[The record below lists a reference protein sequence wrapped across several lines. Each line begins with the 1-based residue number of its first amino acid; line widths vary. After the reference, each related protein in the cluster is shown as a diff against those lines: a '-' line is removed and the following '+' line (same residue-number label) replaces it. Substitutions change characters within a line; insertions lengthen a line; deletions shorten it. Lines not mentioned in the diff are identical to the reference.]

1 MKKNFLLLLS
11 LMLLLS
17 VSAIA
22 GPRSYQQAKA
32 IAQRQAAMLGIEMDA
47 EVAASAKAAPRMSVS
62 SAVSPSATCYYVFA
76 NGEDK
81 GFTIVSG
88 DDRMPEVVGYSA
100 QGTYDPDHLPAN
112 YVGFMKAY
120 QETVEA
126 LLKGDAQVSGGL
138 AEARQWRAE
147 RAGTA
152 AVAPLL
158 GGIKW
163 NQGTPYNNM
172 CPLYEDTNGTKRSVT
187 GCVATAMAQV
197 MMYYQYPKKLKST
210 IESYNTQTY
219 GIQIPE
225 ISSGATYDW
234 DNMLPDYSKSDY
246 NSAQA
251 DAVAKLMYHCGAAVK
266 MDYGP
271 LSGANVTPAIL
282 ATYFGYDADLM
293 QDLTR
298 TVFTLQQWMTLIDNE
313 LKAKRPIL
321 YSGQASDG
329 GHEFVCDGSDG
340 KGLYHINW
348 GWGGYQDGYFDLTI
362 LQPQKGGA
370 GSGSAVDGYN
380 RNCSMIIGIA
390 PDNDKVDEPLASYP
404 QIMSINQNAQC
415 GITWTKTT
423 RANVSDNFLAEATT
437 CFANQSTSDFIG
449 YFAYGIKKG
458 NGSIVPVSNY
468 SRQWNMPKVLPDGR
482 TYGTYDQN
490 PTLTISYPFP
500 QGINVIYP
508 IYSSDTKN
516 WHVCSFYNNQP
527 FIINVDAT
535 KLTPVTTPLAATVTA
550 EDGLYTG
557 MTNPLTVTFT
567 NSMDME
573 FNGLV
578 NIYTNTKDNT
588 KPSSPDFDLYIT
600 IPARGSVTRQI
611 ELPETSSS
619 QQYLWITDVANKEAA
634 IVNGQLFTLTT
645 AAAPNFTIV
654 SSESNATP
662 GKFGE
667 GICYSAKCKLPLVED
682 DKLVVRFGVRNTGGP
697 GYLDYCFVPYN
708 AETNKG
714 WIEPNRAR
722 AAGNGAITY
731 VEYTVTPDEVGSHSI
746 LVYFNSYD
754 FTTKQY
760 SEFAN
765 CTIGRHYYDI
775 VTGSG
780 QKWIKGNAL
789 IAYVTGVPSS
799 ISSVKIDAGTY
810 VRGEKGAVVIKTDA
824 DKRVGVYHISGQ
836 KMAEVRLTAG
846 QEQTVALRPGLYIV
860 DGIKM
865 MVR

>member
-1 MKKNFLLLLS
+1 MKKDLLLLLS

-22 GPRSYQQAKA
+22 DPRSYQQAKA

-163 NQGTPYNNM
+163 NQMAPYNNM
-172 CPLYEDTNGTKRSVT
+172 CPSYNGTNRAVT

-197 MMYYQYPKKLKST
+197 MMYYQYPKELKAT
-210 IESYNTQTY
+210 IKAYTAKSY

-266 MDYGP
+266 MNYGP
-271 LSGANVTPAIL
+271 SSGANVTPIIL

-362 LQPQKGGA
+362 LQPTKGGA

-380 RNCSMIIGIA
+380 RDCSMIIGIA
-390 PDNDKVDEPLASYP
+390 PDNGKVDEPLASYP
-404 QIMSINQNAQC
+404 QIMSMDHGGMT

-423 RANVSDNFLAEATT
+423 REHVLESFQAEANT
-437 CFANQSTSDFIG
+437 CFVNQSTTDFTG
-449 YFAYGIKKG
+449 YFAYGIKA
-458 NGSIVPVSNY
+458 NGTIVLVSNY
-468 SRQWNMPKVLPDGR
+468 SRIFTLRAVKPDGG
-482 TYGTYDQN
+482 TYGTYGKN
-490 PTLTISYPFP
+490 LELTINYPFP
-500 QGINVIYP
+500 MGINVIYP

-550 EDGLYTG
+550 EDGLYKG
-557 MTNPLTVTFT
+557 MTNPLMVTFT

-588 KPSSPDFDLYIT
+588 KPSSKDFDLYIT

-634 IVNGQLFTLTT
+634 IVNGQHFTLTT
-645 AAAPNFTIV
+645 VAAPNFTVV

-667 GICYSAKCKLPLVED
+667 GKYYENDYKLPLVED

-697 GYLDYCFVPYN
+697 GYLDCCFVPRN
-708 AETNKG
+708 ANTMAGRTYPYKV
-714 WIEPNRAR
+714 R

-731 VEYTVTPDEVGSHSI
+731 VEYTVTPEDVGNNSI
-746 LVYFNSYD
+746 IVYFNFYD
-754 FTTKQY
+754 F
-760 SEFAN
+760 A
-765 CTIGRHYYDI
+765 
-775 VTGSG
+775 TG
-780 QKWIKGNAL
+780 KWIDTPYTIPAYRIYASTGTGYKNLRGNAL

-799 ISSVKIDAGTY
+799 ISSVKTDAGTY

-824 DKRVGVYHISGQ
+824 DKRVSVYHISGQ

>member
-1 MKKNFLLLLS
+1 MKKDLLLLLS

-163 NQGTPYNNM
+163 NQMAPYNNM
-172 CPLYEDTNGTKRSVT
+172 CPSYNGTNRAVT

-197 MMYYQYPKKLKST
+197 MMYYQYPKELKAT
-210 IESYNTQTY
+210 IKAYTAKSY

-266 MDYGP
+266 MNYGP
-271 LSGANVTPAIL
+271 SSGANVTPIIL

-362 LQPQKGGA
+362 LQPTKGGA

-380 RNCSMIIGIA
+380 RDCSMIIGIA
-390 PDNDKVDEPLASYP
+390 PDNGKVDEPLASYP
-404 QIMSINQNAQC
+404 QIMSMDHGGMT

-423 RANVSDNFLAEATT
+423 REHVLESFQAEANT
-437 CFANQSTSDFIG
+437 CFVNQSTTDFTG
-449 YFAYGIKKG
+449 YFAYGIKA
-458 NGSIVPVSNY
+458 NGTIVLVSNY
-468 SRQWNMPKVLPDGR
+468 SRIFTLRAVKPDGG
-482 TYGTYDQN
+482 TYGTYGKN
-490 PTLTISYPFP
+490 LELTINYPFP
-500 QGINVIYP
+500 MGINVIYP

-550 EDGLYTG
+550 EDGLYKG
-557 MTNPLTVTFT
+557 MTNPLMVTFT

-588 KPSSPDFDLYIT
+588 KPSSKDFDLYIT

-634 IVNGQLFTLTT
+634 IVNGQHFTLTT
-645 AAAPNFTIV
+645 VAAPNFTVV

-667 GICYSAKCKLPLVED
+667 GKYYENDYKLPLVED

-697 GYLDYCFVPYN
+697 GYLDCCFVPRN
-708 AETNKG
+708 ANTMAGRTYPYKV
-714 WIEPNRAR
+714 R

-731 VEYTVTPDEVGSHSI
+731 VEYTVTPEDVGNNSI
-746 LVYFNSYD
+746 IVYFNFYD
-754 FTTKQY
+754 F
-760 SEFAN
+760 A
-765 CTIGRHYYDI
+765 
-775 VTGSG
+775 TG
-780 QKWIKGNAL
+780 KWIDTPYTIPAYRIYASTGTGYKNLRGNAL

-799 ISSVKIDAGTY
+799 ISSVKTDAGTY

-824 DKRVGVYHISGQ
+824 DKRVSVYHISGQ

>member
-1 MKKNFLLLLS
+1 MKKDLLLLLS

-100 QGTYDPDHLPAN
+100 QGTYDPDHLPVN

-163 NQGTPYNNM
+163 NQTEPYNNR
-172 CPLYEDTNGTKRSVT
+172 CPLYDGTNRSVT

-197 MMYYQYPKKLKST
+197 MMYHQYPKELKAT
-210 IESYNTQTY
+210 IKAYITKSK
-219 GIQIPE
+219 GIEIPA
-225 ISSGATYDW
+225 INSGETYDW
-234 DNMLPDYSKSDY
+234 DNMLPDYSKLGYS
-246 NSAQA
+246 SAQA
-251 DAVAKLMYHCGAAVK
+251 DAVAKLMYHCGAAVE
-266 MDYGP
+266 MNYGP
-271 LSGANVTPAIL
+271 SSGANVTPAIL

-298 TVFTLQQWMTLIDNE
+298 TCFTLQQWMTLIDNE

-321 YSGQASDG
+321 YSGKSSDG

-362 LQPQKGGA
+362 LQPKKGGA

-380 RNCSMIIGIA
+380 RDCSMIIGIA
-390 PDNDKVDEPLASYP
+390 PDNGMVDEPLASYP
-404 QIMSINQNAQC
+404 QIMSMDH
-415 GITWTKTT
+415 GGMTSITWTKTT
-423 RANVSDNFLAEATT
+423 REHVLESFQAEAKT
-437 CFANQSTSDFIG
+437 CFVNQSTTDFSG
-449 YFAYGIKKG
+449 YFAYGIKA
-458 NGSIVPVSNY
+458 NGTIVRVSDY
-468 SRQWNMPKVLPDGR
+468 EGGWNLPAVKPDGSTWG
-482 TYGTYDQN
+482 TYGNN
-490 PTLTISYPFP
+490 PELTISYPFP
-500 QGINVIYP
+500 PGINVIYP
-508 IYSSDTKN
+508 VYSYDTKN

-527 FIINVDAT
+527 FIIDVDAT
-535 KLTPVTTPLAATVTA
+535 TMTPVTTPLAATVTA

-578 NIYTNTKDNT
+578 NIYTNTKENT
-588 KPSSPDFDLYIT
+588 KPRSPDFDLYIT

-619 QQYLWITDVANKEAA
+619 QQYLWITDVANKDEA
-634 IVNGQLFTLTT
+634 IVNGQRFTLTT
-645 AAAPNFTIV
+645 AAAPNFTVV
-654 SSESNATP
+654 SSECNATP
-662 GKFGE
+662 GKFGVGKYYE
-667 GICYSAKCKLPLVED
+667 VDYKLPLVDD
-682 DKLVVRFGVRNTGGP
+682 DKFVVKFGVKNTGGP

-708 AETNKG
+708 ANAMG
-714 WIEPNRAR
+714 CWVEPNRAR

-746 LVYFNSYD
+746 LVYFNFYD
-754 FTTKQY
+754 FATRKWIDTP
-760 SEFAN
+760 
-765 CTIGRHYYDI
+765 CTIPDYRIYTP
-775 VTGSG
+775 TGSSR
-780 QKWIKGNAL
+780 KLKGNAL

-799 ISSVKIDAGTY
+799 ISSVKTDAGTY

-824 DKRVGVYHISGQ
+824 DKRVGIYHIGGQ
-836 KMAEVRLTAG
+836 KTAEVRLTAG
-846 QEQTVALRPGLYIV
+846 QEQTVALRPGIYIV
-860 DGIKM
+860 EGIKVV
-865 MVR
+865 VR

>member
-1 MKKNFLLLLS
+1 MKKDLLLLLS

-138 AEARQWRAE
+138 AEARQWRAD
-147 RAGTA
+147 RANSA

-163 NQGTPYNNM
+163 NQTEPYNNR
-172 CPLYEDTNGTKRSVT
+172 CPLYDETNRSVT

-197 MMYYQYPKKLKST
+197 MMYHQYPKELKST
-210 IESYNTQTY
+210 IEAYTTKSK
-219 GIQIPE
+219 GIKIPA
-225 ISSGATYDW
+225 INSGETYDW
-234 DNMLPDYSKSDY
+234 DNMLPDYSKTDY
-246 NSAQA
+246 SSAQA
-251 DAVAKLMYHCGAAVK
+251 DAVAKLMYHCGAAVQ
-266 MDYGP
+266 MNYGP
-271 LSGANVTPAIL
+271 SSGANVTPAIL

-298 TVFTLQQWMTLIDNE
+298 TCFTLQQWMKLIDNE

-321 YSGQASDG
+321 YSGKSSGG

-380 RNCSMIIGIA
+380 RDCSMIIGIA
-390 PDNDKVDEPLASYP
+390 PDNGKMDEPLASYP
-404 QIMSINQNAQC
+404 QIMSMDHGGMT

-423 RANVSDNFLAEATT
+423 REHVLESFQAEAKT
-437 CFANQSTSDFIG
+437 CFVNQSTTDFSG
-449 YFAYGIKKG
+449 YFAYGIKA
-458 NGSIVPVSNY
+458 NGTIVLVSDY
-468 SRQWNMPKVLPDGR
+468 EGLWNLQAVKPDGGTWG
-482 TYGTYDQN
+482 TYGNN
-490 PTLTISYPFP
+490 PELTISYPFP

-508 IYSSDTKN
+508 VYSYDTKN

-527 FIINVDAT
+527 FIIDVDAT
-535 KLTPVTTPLAATVTA
+535 KMTPVTTPLAATVTA
-550 EDGLYTG
+550 EEGLYTG

-588 KPSSPDFDLYIT
+588 KPSSKDFDLYIT

-611 ELPETSSS
+611 EIPETSSS

-634 IVNGQLFTLTT
+634 IVNGQHFTLTT
-645 AAAPNFTIV
+645 AAAPIFTVV

-662 GKFGE
+662 GKFGVGKYYE
-667 GICYSAKCKLPLVED
+667 VDYKLPLVED

-714 WIEPNRAR
+714 WVEPDRAR

-746 LVYFNSYD
+746 LVYFNFYD
-754 FTTKQY
+754 FATRKWIDTP
-760 SEFAN
+760 
-765 CTIGRHYYDI
+765 CTIPSYKIYTP
-775 VTGSG
+775 TGSG

-799 ISSVKIDAGTY
+799 ISSVKTDAGTY

-824 DKRVGVYHISGQ
+824 DKRVGIYHVGGQ
-836 KMAEVRLTAG
+836 KTAEVRLTAG
-846 QEQTVALRPGLYIV
+846 QEQAVALRPGIYIV
-860 DGIKM
+860 EGIKVV
-865 MVR
+865 VR

>member
-1 MKKNFLLLLS
+1 MKKDLLLLLS

-112 YVGFMKAY
+112 YVDFMKAY

-163 NQGTPYNNM
+163 NQTEPYNNR
-172 CPLYEDTNGTKRSVT
+172 CPLYDETNRSVT

-197 MMYYQYPKKLKST
+197 MMYHQYPKELKST
-210 IESYNTQTY
+210 IEAYTTKSK
-219 GIQIPE
+219 GIKIPA
-225 ISSGATYDW
+225 INSGETYDW
-234 DNMLPDYSKSDY
+234 DNMLPDYSKTDY
-246 NSAQA
+246 SSAQA

-271 LSGANVTPAIL
+271 SSGANVTPAIL

-298 TVFTLQQWMTLIDNE
+298 TCFTLQQWMTLVDNE

-321 YSGQASDG
+321 YSGQSSGG

-380 RNCSMIIGIA
+380 RDCSMIIGIA
-390 PDNDKVDEPLASYP
+390 PDNGKVDEPLASYP
-404 QIMSINQNAQC
+404 QIMSMDHGGMT

-423 RANVSDNFLAEATT
+423 REHVLEPFQAEART
-437 CFANQSTSDFIG
+437 CFVNQSTTDFSG
-449 YFAYGIKKG
+449 YFAYGIKA
-458 NGSIVPVSNY
+458 NGTIVLVSDY
-468 SRQWNMPKVLPDGR
+468 EGGWNLPAVKPNGGTWG
-482 TYGTYDQN
+482 TYGDN
-490 PTLTISYPFP
+490 PELTISYPFP

-508 IYSSDTKN
+508 VYSYDTKN

-527 FIINVDAT
+527 FIIDVDAT
-535 KLTPVTTPLAATVTA
+535 KMTPVTTPLAATVTA
-550 EDGLYTG
+550 EDGLYKG

-634 IVNGQLFTLTT
+634 IVNGQHFTLTT
-645 AAAPNFTIV
+645 AAAPIFTVV

-682 DKLVVRFGVRNTGGP
+682 DKLVVRFGVKNTGGP
-697 GYLDYCFVPYN
+697 GYLDCCFVPYN
-708 AETNKG
+708 TETNKR

-754 FTTKQY
+754 FTTKKY

-765 CTIGRHYYDI
+765 CTIGSHYYDI

-780 QKWIKGNAL
+780 RKWIKGNAL

-799 ISSVKIDAGTY
+799 ISSVKTDAGTY

-824 DKRVGVYHISGQ
+824 DKRVGIYHVGGQ
-836 KMAEVRLTAG
+836 KTAEVRLTAG
-846 QEQTVALRPGLYIV
+846 QEQAVALRPGIYIV
-860 DGIKM
+860 EGIKVV
-865 MVR
+865 VR

>member
-1 MKKNFLLLLS
+1 MKKDLLLLLS

-112 YVGFMKAY
+112 YVDFMKAY

-147 RAGTA
+147 RVGT

-163 NQGTPYNNM
+163 NQMEPYNNR
-172 CPLYEDTNGTKRSVT
+172 CPLYKGTNRSVT

-197 MMYYQYPKKLKST
+197 MMYHQYPKELKST
-210 IESYNTQTY
+210 IEAYTTKSK
-219 GIQIPE
+219 GIKIPA
-225 ISSGATYDW
+225 INSGETYDW
-234 DNMLPDYSKSDY
+234 DNMLPDYSKTDY
-246 NSAQA
+246 SSAQA

-271 LSGANVTPAIL
+271 SSGANVTPAIL

-298 TVFTLQQWMTLIDNE
+298 TCFTLQQWMTLVDNE

-321 YSGQASDG
+321 YSGQSSGG

-380 RNCSMIIGIA
+380 RDCSMIIGIA
-390 PDNDKVDEPLASYP
+390 PDNGKVDEPLASYP
-404 QIMSINQNAQC
+404 QIMSMDHGGMT

-423 RANVSDNFLAEATT
+423 REHVLEPFQAEART
-437 CFANQSTSDFIG
+437 CFVNQSTTDFSG
-449 YFAYGIKKG
+449 YFAYGIKA
-458 NGSIVPVSNY
+458 NGTIVLVSDY
-468 SRQWNMPKVLPDGR
+468 EGGWNLPAVKPNGGTWG
-482 TYGTYDQN
+482 TYGDN
-490 PTLTISYPFP
+490 PELTISYPFP

-508 IYSSDTKN
+508 VYSYDTKN

-527 FIINVDAT
+527 FIIDVDAT
-535 KLTPVTTPLAATVTA
+535 KMTPVTTPLAATVTA
-550 EDGLYTG
+550 EEGLYKG

-588 KPSSPDFDLYIT
+588 KPSSKDFDLYIT

-611 ELPETSSS
+611 EIPETSSS

-634 IVNGQLFTLTT
+634 IVNGQHFTLTT
-645 AAAPNFTIV
+645 AAAPIFTVV

-682 DKLVVRFGVRNTGGP
+682 DKLVVRFGVKNTGGP

-708 AETNKG
+708 TETNKR

-754 FTTKQY
+754 FTTKKY

-780 QKWIKGNAL
+780 RKWIKGNAL

-799 ISSVKIDAGTY
+799 ISSVKTDAGTY

-824 DKRVGVYHISGQ
+824 NKRVGVYHISGQ

-846 QEQTVALRPGLYIV
+846 QEQTVVLCPGLYIV
-860 DGIKM
+860 DGIKI

>member
-138 AEARQWRAE
+138 AEVRQWRAE
-147 RAGTA
+147 RAGSA

-163 NQGTPYNNM
+163 NQGAPYNNM
-172 CPLYEDTNGTKRSVT
+172 CPLYDGTNRSVT

-197 MMYYQYPKKLKST
+197 MMYYQYPKELKTT
-210 IESYNTQTY
+210 IKAYNTQTY

-329 GHEFVCDGSDG
+329 GHVFVCDGSDG

-390 PDNDKVDEPLASYP
+390 PDNGKVDEPLASYP

-619 QQYLWITDVANKEAA
+619 QQYLWITDVANKDEV

-645 AAAPNFTIV
+645 AAAPNFTVV

-682 DKLVVRFGVRNTGGP
+682 DKLMVRFGVRNTGGP

-846 QEQTVALRPGLYIV
+846 QEQTVVLRPGLYIV

>member
-1 MKKNFLLLLS
+1 MKKDLLLLLS

-120 QETVEA
+120 QEMVEA

-163 NQGTPYNNM
+163 NQTEPYNNR
-172 CPLYEDTNGTKRSVT
+172 CPLYDETNRSVT

-197 MMYYQYPKKLKST
+197 MMYHQYPKELKST
-210 IESYNTQTY
+210 IEAYTTKSK
-219 GIQIPE
+219 GIKIPA
-225 ISSGATYDW
+225 INSGETYDW
-234 DNMLPDYSKSDY
+234 DNMLPDYSKTDY
-246 NSAQA
+246 SSAQA

-271 LSGANVTPAIL
+271 SSGANVTPAIL

-298 TVFTLQQWMTLIDNE
+298 TCFTLQQWMTLVDNE

-321 YSGQASDG
+321 YSGQSSGG

-370 GSGSAVDGYN
+370 GSGSAVDGFN
-380 RNCSMIIGIA
+380 RDCSMIIGIA
-390 PDNDKVDEPLASYP
+390 PDNGKVDEPLASYP
-404 QIMSINQNAQC
+404 QIMSMDHGGMT

-423 RANVSDNFLAEATT
+423 REHVLEPFQAEART
-437 CFANQSTSDFIG
+437 CFVNQSTTDFSG
-449 YFAYGIKKG
+449 YFAYGIKA
-458 NGSIVPVSNY
+458 NGTIVLVSDY
-468 SRQWNMPKVLPDGR
+468 EGGWNLPAVKPNGGTWG
-482 TYGTYDQN
+482 TYGDN
-490 PTLTISYPFP
+490 PELTISYPFP

-508 IYSSDTKN
+508 VYSYDTKN

-527 FIINVDAT
+527 FIIDVDAT
-535 KLTPVTTPLAATVTA
+535 KMTPVTTPLAATVTA
-550 EDGLYTG
+550 EDGLYKG

-588 KPSSPDFDLYIT
+588 KPSSSDFDLYIT

-619 QQYLWITDVANKEAA
+619 QQYLWITDVANKDEA
-634 IVNGQLFTLTT
+634 IVNGQHFTLTT
-645 AAAPNFTIV
+645 AAAPIFTVV

-682 DKLVVRFGVRNTGGP
+682 DKLVVRFGVKNTGGP

-708 AETNKG
+708 TETNKR

-754 FTTKQY
+754 FTTKKY

-765 CTIGRHYYDI
+765 CTIGSHYYDI

-780 QKWIKGNAL
+780 RKWIKGNAL

-799 ISSVKIDAGTY
+799 ISSVKTDAGTY

-824 DKRVGVYHISGQ
+824 DKRVGIYHIGGQ
-836 KMAEVRLTAG
+836 KTAEVRLTAG

>member
-47 EVAASAKAAPRMSVS
+47 EVTASAKAAPRMSVS

-163 NQGTPYNNM
+163 NQRAPYNNM
-172 CPLYEDTNGTKRSVT
+172 CPLYEGTNRSVT

-197 MMYYQYPKKLKST
+197 MMYYQYPKELETT
-210 IESYNTQTY
+210 IKAYNTQTY

-271 LSGANVTPAIL
+271 SSGANVTPAIL

-321 YSGQASDG
+321 YSGQSSDG

-380 RNCSMIIGIA
+380 RNCSMIIGIT
-390 PDNDKVDEPLASYP
+390 PDNGKVDEPLASYP

-490 PTLTISYPFP
+490 PTLTINYPFP

-619 QQYLWITDVANKEAA
+619 QQYLWITDVANKDEV

-645 AAAPNFTIV
+645 AAAPNFTVV

-667 GICYSAKCKLPLVED
+667 GICYSAKCKLPMVED
-682 DKLVVRFGVRNTGGP
+682 DKLVVRFGVKNTGGP

-754 FTTKQY
+754 FTTNNY

-860 DGIKM
+860 EGIKVV
-865 MVR
+865 VR

>member
-47 EVAASAKAAPRMSVS
+47 EVTASAKAAPRMSVS

-112 YVGFMKAY
+112 YVGFMKTY

-147 RAGTA
+147 RAGSA

-158 GGIKW
+158 DGIKW
-163 NQGTPYNNM
+163 DQREPYNNM
-172 CPLYEDTNGTKRSVT
+172 CPLYEGTNRSVT

-210 IESYNTQTY
+210 IESYTTKAY
-219 GIQIPE
+219 GINIPA
-225 ISSGATYDW
+225 IYSGATYDW

-390 PDNDKVDEPLASYP
+390 PDNGKVDEPLASYP

-423 RANVSDNFLAEATT
+423 RANVSENFQAEATT

-645 AAAPNFTIV
+645 AAAPNFTVV

-667 GICYSAKCKLPLVED
+667 GKYYENDYKLPLVED

-708 AETNKG
+708 AETNEG

-746 LVYFNSYD
+746 IVYLNFYD
-754 FTTKQY
+754 FATGKWIDTP
-760 SEFAN
+760 F
-765 CTIGRHYYDI
+765 TIPNYRIYASTD
-775 VTGSG
+775 SG
-780 QKWIKGNAL
+780 YKNIKGNAL

-860 DGIKM
+860 EGIKVV
-865 MVR
+865 VR

>member
-1 MKKNFLLLLS
+1 MKKDLLLLLS

-32 IAQRQAAMLGIEMDA
+32 IAQRQAALLGIEMDA

-112 YVGFMKAY
+112 YVDFMKAY

-138 AEARQWRAE
+138 AEALQWRAE

-163 NQGTPYNNM
+163 NQTEPYNNR
-172 CPLYEDTNGTKRSVT
+172 CPLYDETNRSVT

-197 MMYYQYPKKLKST
+197 MMYHQYPKELKST
-210 IESYNTQTY
+210 IEAYTTKSK
-219 GIQIPE
+219 GIKIPA
-225 ISSGATYDW
+225 INSGETYDW
-234 DNMLPDYSKSDY
+234 DNMLPDYSKTDY
-246 NSAQA
+246 CSAQA

-271 LSGANVTPAIL
+271 SSGANVTPAIL

-298 TVFTLQQWMTLIDNE
+298 TCFTLQQWMTLIDNE

-321 YSGQASDG
+321 YSGKSSGG

-370 GSGSAVDGYN
+370 GSGSVVDGYN
-380 RNCSMIIGIA
+380 RDCSMIIGIA
-390 PDNDKVDEPLASYP
+390 PDNGMVDEPLASYP
-404 QIMSINQNAQC
+404 QIMSMDHGGMT

-423 RANVSDNFLAEATT
+423 REHVWEPFQAEART
-437 CFANQSTSDFIG
+437 CFVNQSTTDFSG
-449 YFAYGIKKG
+449 YFAYGIKA
-458 NGSIVPVSNY
+458 NGTIVLVSDY
-468 SRQWNMPKVLPDGR
+468 EGGWNLPAVKPNGGTWG
-482 TYGTYDQN
+482 TYGDN
-490 PTLTISYPFP
+490 PELTISYPFP

-508 IYSSDTKN
+508 VYSYDTKN

-527 FIINVDAT
+527 FIIDVDAT
-535 KLTPVTTPLAATVTA
+535 KMTPVTTPLAATVTA
-550 EDGLYTG
+550 EEGLYKG

-588 KPSSPDFDLYIT
+588 KPSSKDFDLYIT

-611 ELPETSSS
+611 EIPETSSS

-634 IVNGQLFTLTT
+634 IVNGQHFTLTT
-645 AAAPNFTIV
+645 AAAPIFTVV

-682 DKLVVRFGVRNTGGP
+682 DKLVVRFGVKNTGGP

-708 AETNKG
+708 TETNKG

-754 FTTKQY
+754 FTTKKY

-765 CTIGRHYYDI
+765 CTIGSHYYDI

-780 QKWIKGNAL
+780 RKWIKGNAL

-799 ISSVKIDAGTY
+799 ISSVKTDAGTY

-824 DKRVGVYHISGQ
+824 DKRVGIYHVGGQ
-836 KMAEVRLTAG
+836 KTAEVRLTAG
-846 QEQTVALRPGLYIV
+846 QEQTVALRPGIYIV
-860 DGIKM
+860 EGIKVV
-865 MVR
+865 VR

>member
-1 MKKNFLLLLS
+1 MKKDLLLLLS

-120 QETVEA
+120 QETVDA

-163 NQGTPYNNM
+163 NQMAPYNNM
-172 CPLYEDTNGTKRSVT
+172 CPLYDGTNRSVT
-187 GCVATAMAQV
+187 GCVAAAMAQV
-197 MMYYQYPKKLKST
+197 MMYYQYPKELKAT
-210 IESYNTQTY
+210 IKAYTAKSY

-266 MDYGP
+266 MNYGP
-271 LSGANVTPAIL
+271 SSGANVTPIIL

-321 YSGQASDG
+321 YSGQSSDG

-362 LQPQKGGA
+362 LQPTKGGA

-380 RNCSMIIGIA
+380 RDCSMIIGIA
-390 PDNDKVDEPLASYP
+390 PDNGKVDEPLASYP
-404 QIMSINQNAQC
+404 QIMSMDHGGMT

-423 RANVSDNFLAEATT
+423 REHVLESFQAEANT
-437 CFANQSTSDFIG
+437 CFVNQSTTDFTG
-449 YFAYGIKKG
+449 YFAYGIKA
-458 NGSIVPVSNY
+458 NGTIVLVSNY
-468 SRQWNMPKVLPDGR
+468 SRIFTLRAVKPDGG
-482 TYGTYDQN
+482 TYGTYGKN
-490 PTLTISYPFP
+490 LELTINYPFP
-500 QGINVIYP
+500 MGINVIYP

-550 EDGLYTG
+550 EDGLYKG

-588 KPSSPDFDLYIT
+588 KPSSSDFDLYIT

-619 QQYLWITDVANKEAA
+619 QQYLWITDVANKDEV
-634 IVNGQLFTLTT
+634 IVNGQHFTLTT
-645 AAAPNFTIV
+645 AAAPNFTVV

-667 GICYSAKCKLPLVED
+667 GKYYENDYKLPLVED

-697 GYLDYCFVPYN
+697 GYLDCCFVPRN
-708 AETNKG
+708 ANTMAGRTYPYKV
-714 WIEPNRAR
+714 R

-731 VEYTVTPDEVGSHSI
+731 VEYTVTPEDVGNNSI
-746 LVYFNSYD
+746 IVYFNFYD
-754 FTTKQY
+754 F
-760 SEFAN
+760 A
-765 CTIGRHYYDI
+765 
-775 VTGSG
+775 TG
-780 QKWIKGNAL
+780 KWIDTPYTIPAYRIYASTGTGYKNLRGNAL

-799 ISSVKIDAGTY
+799 ISSVKTDAGTY

-824 DKRVGVYHISGQ
+824 DKRVGIYHISGQ
-836 KMAEVRLTAG
+836 KMADVRLTAG
-846 QEQTVALRPGLYIV
+846 QEQTVVLRPGLYIV
-860 DGIKM
+860 DGIKI

>member
-1 MKKNFLLLLS
+1 MKKDLLLLLS

-147 RAGTA
+147 RVGTA

-163 NQGTPYNNM
+163 NQRAPYNNM
-172 CPLYEDTNGTKRSVT
+172 CPLYDGTNRSVT

-197 MMYYQYPKKLKST
+197 MMYYQYPKELKAT
-210 IESYNTQTY
+210 IKDYITKSK
-219 GIQIPE
+219 GIEIPA
-225 ISSGATYDW
+225 INSGETYDW
-234 DNMLPDYSKSDY
+234 DNMLPDYSKTDY
-246 NSAQA
+246 SSAQA
-251 DAVAKLMYHCGAAVK
+251 DAVAKLMSHCGAAVQ
-266 MDYGP
+266 MNYGP
-271 LSGANVTPAIL
+271 SSDANVTPAIL
-282 ATYFGYDADLM
+282 ATYFGYDADMM

-298 TVFTLQQWMTLIDNE
+298 TCFTLQQWMTLIDSE

-321 YSGQASDG
+321 YSGQSSGG

-380 RNCSMIIGIA
+380 RDCSMIIGIA
-390 PDNDKVDEPLASYP
+390 PDNGMVDEPLASYP
-404 QIMSINQNAQC
+404 QIMSMDHGGMT

-423 RANVSDNFLAEATT
+423 REHDLESFQAEAKT
-437 CFANQSTSDFIG
+437 CFVNQSTTDFSG
-449 YFAYGIKKG
+449 YFAYGIKA
-458 NGSIVPVSNY
+458 NGTIVRVSDY
-468 SRQWNMPKVLPDGR
+468 EGGWNLPAVKPNGG
-482 TYGTYDQN
+482 TYGTYGDN
-490 PTLTISYPFP
+490 PELTINYPFP
-500 QGINVIYP
+500 KGINVIYP
-508 IYSSDTKN
+508 VYSYDAKN

-527 FIINVDAT
+527 FIIDVDAT
-535 KLTPVTTPLAATVTA
+535 TMTPVTTPLAATVTA
-550 EDGLYTG
+550 EEGLYTG

-578 NIYTNTKDNT
+578 NIYTNTTNT
-588 KPSSPDFDLYIT
+588 KPDSPDFDLYIT

-619 QQYLWITDVANKEAA
+619 QQYLWITDEANKDEA
-634 IVNGQLFTLTT
+634 IVNGQRFTLTT
-645 AAAPNFTIV
+645 AAAPNFTVV
-654 SSESNATP
+654 SSECNATP

-667 GICYSAKCKLPLVED
+667 GICYNAKCKLPLVED

-708 AETNKG
+708 AETNRG

-746 LVYFNSYD
+746 LVYFNFYD
-754 FTTKQY
+754 FATRKRIDTP
-760 SEFAN
+760 
-765 CTIGRHYYDI
+765 CTIPSYKIYTP
-775 VTGSG
+775 TGSG

-799 ISSVKIDAGTY
+799 ISSVKTDAGSY
-810 VRGEKGAVVIKTDA
+810 VRGEKGAVAIKTDA
-824 DKRVGVYHISGQ
+824 DKRVGIYHVGGQ
-836 KMAEVRLTAG
+836 KTAEVRLTAG
-846 QEQTVALRPGLYIV
+846 QEQTVALRPGIYIV
-860 DGIKM
+860 EGIKVV
-865 MVR
+865 VR

>member
-112 YVGFMKAY
+112 YMGFMKAY

-138 AEARQWRAE
+138 AEVRQWRAE
-147 RAGTA
+147 RAGSA

-158 GGIKW
+158 DGIKW
-163 NQGTPYNNM
+163 DQREPYNNM
-172 CPLYEDTNGTKRSVT
+172 CPLYKGTNRSVT

-197 MMYYQYPKKLKST
+197 MMYYRYPEKLKST
-210 IESYNTQTY
+210 IESYTTKAY
-219 GIQIPE
+219 GINIPA
-225 ISSGATYDW
+225 IYSGATYDW

-271 LSGANVTPAIL
+271 SSRANVTPTIL

-321 YSGQASDG
+321 YSGQASDE

-362 LQPQKGGA
+362 LQPTKGGA

-390 PDNDKVDEPLASYP
+390 PDNGKVDEPLASYP

-423 RANVSDNFLAEATT
+423 RANVSENFQAEATT

-490 PTLTISYPFP
+490 PTLTINYPFP

-578 NIYTNTKDNT
+578 KIYTNTKDNT
-588 KPSSPDFDLYIT
+588 KPNSPDFDLYIT

-645 AAAPNFTIV
+645 AAAPNFTVV

-746 LVYFNSYD
+746 LVYFNSFD
-754 FTTKQY
+754 FTTNNY

-765 CTIGRHYYDI
+765 CTIGTHYYDI

-799 ISSVKIDAGTY
+799 ISSVKTDAGTY

>member
-138 AEARQWRAE
+138 AEVRQWRAE
-147 RAGTA
+147 RAGSA

-158 GGIKW
+158 DGIKW
-163 NQGTPYNNM
+163 NQREPYNNM
-172 CPLYEDTNGTKRSVT
+172 CPLYNGTNRSVT

-210 IESYNTQTY
+210 IESYTTKAY
-219 GIQIPE
+219 GINIPA
-225 ISSGATYDW
+225 IYSGATYDW

-271 LSGANVTPAIL
+271 LSGANVTPTIL

-321 YSGQASDG
+321 YSGQSSDE
-329 GHEFVCDGSDG
+329 GHVFVCDGSDG

-390 PDNDKVDEPLASYP
+390 PDNGKVDEPLASYP

-535 KLTPVTTPLAATVTA
+535 KLSPVTTPLAATVTA

-611 ELPETSSS
+611 EIPETSSS

-645 AAAPNFTIV
+645 AAAPNFTVV

-667 GICYSAKCKLPLVED
+667 GKYYENDYKLPLVED

-708 AETNKG
+708 AETNEG

-746 LVYFNSYD
+746 IVYLNFYD
-754 FTTKQY
+754 FATGKWIDTP
-760 SEFAN
+760 F
-765 CTIGRHYYDI
+765 TIPNYRIYAS
-775 VTGSG
+775 TGSG
-780 QKWIKGNAL
+780 YKNIKGNAL

-799 ISSVKIDAGTY
+799 ISSVKTDAGTY
-810 VRGEKGAVVIKTDA
+810 IRGEKGAVVIKTDA

-846 QEQTVALRPGLYIV
+846 QEQTVVLRPGLYIV

>member
-138 AEARQWRAE
+138 AEVRQWRAE
-147 RAGTA
+147 RASSA

-163 NQGTPYNNM
+163 NQMAPYNNM
-172 CPLYEDTNGTKRSVT
+172 CPLYEGTNRSVT

-197 MMYYQYPKKLKST
+197 MMYYQYPKELKTT
-210 IESYNTQTY
+210 IKAYTAKSY

-266 MDYGP
+266 MNYGP
-271 LSGANVTPAIL
+271 SSGANVTPIIL

-340 KGLYHINW
+340 NGLYHINW

-362 LQPQKGGA
+362 LQPTKGGA

-380 RNCSMIIGIA
+380 RDCSMIIGIA
-390 PDNDKVDEPLASYP
+390 PDNGKVDKPLASYP
-404 QIMSINQNAQC
+404 QIMSLNYSGNC

-423 RANVSDNFLAEATT
+423 RAHDSENFQAEATT
-437 CFANQSTSDFIG
+437 CFSNQSTTAFSG
-449 YFAYGIKKG
+449 YFAYGIKMA
-458 NGSIVPVSNY
+458 NGTIARVSDYNGL
-468 SRQWNMPKVLPDGR
+468 WKLPAVKPDGG
-482 TYGTYDQN
+482 TYGTYGHN
-490 PTLTISYPFP
+490 PKLTINYPFP
-500 QGINVIYP
+500 MGINVIYP
-508 IYSSDTKN
+508 IYSSDTPQIRN
-516 WHVCSFYNNQP
+516 P
-527 FIINVDAT
+527 T
-535 KLTPVTTPLAATVTA
+535 KVSERCGPNRQ
-550 EDGLYTG
+550 EC
-557 MTNPLTVTFT
+557 
-567 NSMDME
+567 
-573 FNGLV
+573 
-578 NIYTNTKDNT
+578 
-588 KPSSPDFDLYIT
+588 DF
-600 IPARGSVTRQI
+600 
-611 ELPETSSS
+611 SSS
-619 QQYLWITDVANKEAA
+619 D
-634 IVNGQLFTLTT
+634 
-645 AAAPNFTIV
+645 
-654 SSESNATP
+654 
-662 GKFGE
+662 
-667 GICYSAKCKLPLVED
+667 
-682 DKLVVRFGVRNTGGP
+682 
-697 GYLDYCFVPYN
+697 
-708 AETNKG
+708 
-714 WIEPNRAR
+714 
-722 AAGNGAITY
+722 
-731 VEYTVTPDEVGSHSI
+731 
-746 LVYFNSYD
+746 
-754 FTTKQY
+754 
-760 SEFAN
+760 
-765 CTIGRHYYDI
+765 
-775 VTGSG
+775 
-780 QKWIKGNAL
+780 
-789 IAYVTGVPSS
+789 
-799 ISSVKIDAGTY
+799 
-810 VRGEKGAVVIKTDA
+810 
-824 DKRVGVYHISGQ
+824 
-836 KMAEVRLTAG
+836 
-846 QEQTVALRPGLYIV
+846 
-860 DGIKM
+860 
-865 MVR
+865 

>member
-138 AEARQWRAE
+138 AEVRQWRAE
-147 RAGTA
+147 RAGSA

-158 GGIKW
+158 DGIKW
-163 NQGTPYNNM
+163 DQREPYNNM
-172 CPLYEDTNGTKRSVT
+172 CPLYEGTNRSVT

-197 MMYYQYPKKLKST
+197 MMYYQYPKELETT
-210 IESYNTQTY
+210 IKAYNTQTY

-390 PDNDKVDEPLASYP
+390 PDNGKVDEPLASYP

-415 GITWTKTT
+415 GITWTMTT

-619 QQYLWITDVANKEAA
+619 QQYLWITDVANKDEV

-645 AAAPNFTIV
+645 AAAPNFTVV

-682 DKLVVRFGVRNTGGP
+682 DKLMVRFGVRNTGGP

-810 VRGEKGAVVIKTDA
+810 VRGEKGAVIIKTDA

>member
-1 MKKNFLLLLS
+1 MKKDLLLLLS

-32 IAQRQAAMLGIEMDA
+32 IAQRQAALLGIEMDA

-112 YVGFMKAY
+112 YVDFMKAY

-163 NQGTPYNNM
+163 NQTEPYNNR
-172 CPLYEDTNGTKRSVT
+172 CPLYDETNRSVT

-197 MMYYQYPKKLKST
+197 MMYHQYPKELKST
-210 IESYNTQTY
+210 IEAYTTKSKGIKIPAINT
-219 GIQIPE
+219 GE
-225 ISSGATYDW
+225 TYDW
-234 DNMLPDYSKSDY
+234 DNMLPDYSKTDY
-246 NSAQA
+246 SSAQA

-271 LSGANVTPAIL
+271 SSGANVTPAIL

-298 TVFTLQQWMTLIDNE
+298 TCFTLQQWMTLVDNE

-321 YSGQASDG
+321 YSGQSSGG

-380 RNCSMIIGIA
+380 RDCSMIIGIA
-390 PDNDKVDEPLASYP
+390 PDNGKVDEPLASYP
-404 QIMSINQNAQC
+404 QIMSMDHGGMT

-423 RANVSDNFLAEATT
+423 REHVLEPFQAEART
-437 CFANQSTSDFIG
+437 CFVNQSTTDFSG
-449 YFAYGIKKG
+449 YFAYGIKA
-458 NGSIVPVSNY
+458 NGTIVLVSDY
-468 SRQWNMPKVLPDGR
+468 EGGWNLPAVKPNGGTWG
-482 TYGTYDQN
+482 TYGDN
-490 PTLTISYPFP
+490 PELTISYPFP

-508 IYSSDTKN
+508 VYSYDTKN

-535 KLTPVTTPLAATVTA
+535 TLSPVTTPLAATVTA
-550 EDGLYTG
+550 EEGLYKG

-611 ELPETSSS
+611 EIPETSSS

-634 IVNGQLFTLTT
+634 IVNGQHFTLTT
-645 AAAPNFTIV
+645 AAAPIFTVV

-682 DKLVVRFGVRNTGGP
+682 DKLVVRFGVKNTGGP

-731 VEYTVTPDEVGSHSI
+731 VEYTVTPVEVGSHSI

-754 FTTKQY
+754 FTTKKY

-765 CTIGRHYYDI
+765 CTIGSHYYDI

-780 QKWIKGNAL
+780 RKWIKGNAL

-799 ISSVKIDAGTY
+799 ISSVKTDAGTY

-824 DKRVGVYHISGQ
+824 DKRVGIYHIGGQ
-836 KMAEVRLTAG
+836 KTAEVRLTAG
-846 QEQTVALRPGLYIV
+846 QEQTVVLRPGLYIV

>member
-47 EVAASAKAAPRMSVS
+47 EVTASAKAAPRMSVS

-126 LLKGDAQVSGGL
+126 LLKGDAQVSRGL
-138 AEARQWRAE
+138 AEVRQWRAE
-147 RAGTA
+147 RANSA

-163 NQGTPYNNM
+163 NQRAPYNNM
-172 CPLYEDTNGTKRSVT
+172 CPLYKGTNRSVT

-197 MMYYQYPKKLKST
+197 MMYYQYPKELKTT
-210 IESYNTQTY
+210 IKAYNTQTY

-321 YSGQASDG
+321 YSGQASDE

-362 LQPQKGGA
+362 LQPTKGGA

-380 RNCSMIIGIA
+380 RDCSMIIGIA
-390 PDNDKVDEPLASYP
+390 PDNGKVDEPLASYP
-404 QIMSINQNAQC
+404 QIMSMDHGGMT

-423 RANVSDNFLAEATT
+423 REHVLESFQAEANT
-437 CFANQSTSDFIG
+437 CFVNQSTTDFTG
-449 YFAYGIKKG
+449 YFAYGIKA
-458 NGSIVPVSNY
+458 NGTIVLVSNY
-468 SRQWNMPKVLPDGR
+468 SRIFTLRAVKPDGG
-482 TYGTYDQN
+482 TYGTYGKN
-490 PTLTISYPFP
+490 LELTINYPFP
-500 QGINVIYP
+500 MGINVIYP

-619 QQYLWITDVANKEAA
+619 QQYLWITDVANKNEV

-645 AAAPNFTIV
+645 AAAPNFTVV

-667 GICYSAKCKLPLVED
+667 GKYYENDYKLPLVED

-697 GYLDYCFVPYN
+697 GYLDCCFVPRN
-708 AETNKG
+708 ANTMAGRTYPYKV
-714 WIEPNRAR
+714 R

-731 VEYTVTPDEVGSHSI
+731 VEYTVTPEDVGNNSI
-746 LVYFNSYD
+746 IVYFNFYD
-754 FTTKQY
+754 F
-760 SEFAN
+760 A
-765 CTIGRHYYDI
+765 
-775 VTGSG
+775 TG
-780 QKWIKGNAL
+780 KWIDTPYTIPAYRIYASTGTGYKNLKGNAL

-799 ISSVKIDAGTY
+799 ISSVKTDAGTY

-836 KMAEVRLTAG
+836 KMTEVRLTAG
-846 QEQTVALRPGLYIV
+846 QEQTVVLRPGLYIV
-860 DGIKM
+860 DGIKVV
-865 MVR
+865 VR

>member
-47 EVAASAKAAPRMSVS
+47 EVTASAKAAPRMSVS

-163 NQGTPYNNM
+163 NQRAPYNNM
-172 CPLYEDTNGTKRSVT
+172 CPLYEGTNRSVT

-197 MMYYQYPKKLKST
+197 MMYYQYPKELETT
-210 IESYNTQTY
+210 IKAYNTQTY

-271 LSGANVTPAIL
+271 SSGANVTPGIL
-282 ATYFGYDADLM
+282 ETYIGYDSDLL

-321 YSGQASDG
+321 YSGQSSDG

-380 RNCSMIIGIA
+380 RNCSMIIGIT
-390 PDNDKVDEPLASYP
+390 PDNGKVDEPLASYP

-490 PTLTISYPFP
+490 PTLTINYPFP

-619 QQYLWITDVANKEAA
+619 QQYLWITDVANKDEV

-645 AAAPNFTIV
+645 AAAPNFTVV

-667 GICYSAKCKLPLVED
+667 GICYSAKCKLPMVED
-682 DKLVVRFGVRNTGGP
+682 DKLVVRFGVKNTGGP

-754 FTTKQY
+754 FTTNNY

-860 DGIKM
+860 EGIKVV
-865 MVR
+865 VR

>member
-47 EVAASAKAAPRMSVS
+47 EVTASAKAAPRMSVS

-138 AEARQWRAE
+138 AEVRQWRAE

-163 NQGTPYNNM
+163 NQRAPYNNM
-172 CPLYEDTNGTKRSVT
+172 CPLYEGTNRSVT

-197 MMYYQYPKKLKST
+197 MMYYRYPEKLKST
-210 IESYNTQTY
+210 IESYTTKAY
-219 GIQIPE
+219 GINIPA
-225 ISSGATYDW
+225 IYSGATYDW

-271 LSGANVTPAIL
+271 SSRANVTPTIL

-321 YSGQASDG
+321 YSGQASDE

-362 LQPQKGGA
+362 LQPTKGGA

-390 PDNDKVDEPLASYP
+390 PDNGKVDEPLASYP

-449 YFAYGIKKG
+449 YFAYGIKMA
-458 NGSIVPVSNY
+458 NGTIVRVSNY
-468 SRQWNMPKVLPDGR
+468 NGLWELPAVKPDGR

-490 PTLTISYPFP
+490 PTLTINYPFP
-500 QGINVIYP
+500 MGINVIYP

-619 QQYLWITDVANKEAA
+619 QQYLWITDVANKDEV

-645 AAAPNFTIV
+645 AAAPNFTVV

-731 VEYTVTPDEVGSHSI
+731 VEYTVTPDEVGSNSI
-746 LVYFNSYD
+746 LVYFNSFD
-754 FTTKQY
+754 FTTNNY

-765 CTIGRHYYDI
+765 CTIGTHYYDI

-799 ISSVKIDAGTY
+799 ISSVKTDAGTY

-846 QEQTVALRPGLYIV
+846 QEQTVVLRPGLYIV
-860 DGIKM
+860 DGIKVV
-865 MVR
+865 VR

>member
-1 MKKNFLLLLS
+1 MKKDLLLLLS

-47 EVAASAKAAPRMSVS
+47 EVTASAKAAPRMSVS

-163 NQGTPYNNM
+163 NQTEPYNNR
-172 CPLYEDTNGTKRSVT
+172 CPLYDGTNRSVT

-197 MMYYQYPKKLKST
+197 MMYHQYPKALKAT
-210 IESYNTQTY
+210 IKAYTTY
-219 GIQIPE
+219 YKSKGIGIPE

-234 DNMLPDYSKSDY
+234 DNMLPDYSKSGY
-246 NSAQA
+246 SSAQA

-271 LSGANVTPAIL
+271 SSGANVTPAIL

-298 TVFTLQQWMTLIDNE
+298 TCFSLQQWMTLIDNE

-321 YSGQASDG
+321 YSGKSSDG

-380 RNCSMIIGIA
+380 RKCSMIIGIA
-390 PDNDKVDEPLASYP
+390 PDNGMVDEPLASYP
-404 QIMSINQNAQC
+404 QIMSMDHGGMT

-423 RANVSDNFLAEATT
+423 REHVLESFQAEAKT
-437 CFANQSTSDFIG
+437 CFANQSTTDFSG
-449 YFAYGIKKG
+449 CFAYGIKA
-458 NGSIVPVSNY
+458 NGTIVLVSNY
-468 SRQWNMPKVLPDGR
+468 SRIFTLRAVDPDGG
-482 TYGTYDQN
+482 TYGTYGDN
-490 PTLTISYPFP
+490 PELTINYPFP

-508 IYSSDTKN
+508 VYSYDAKN

-527 FIINVDAT
+527 FIIDVDAT
-535 KLTPVTTPLAATVTA
+535 TMTPVTTPLAATVTA
-550 EDGLYTG
+550 EEGLYTG

-588 KPSSPDFDLYIT
+588 KPRSPDFDLYIT
-600 IPARGSVTRQI
+600 VPACGSVTRQI

-619 QQYLWITDVANKEAA
+619 QQYLWITDVANKDEA

-645 AAAPNFTIV
+645 EAAPNFTVV

-662 GKFGE
+662 SQFGVGKYYE
-667 GICYSAKCKLPLVED
+667 VDYKLPLVDD
-682 DKLVVRFGVRNTGGP
+682 DKFIVKFGVKNTGGP
-697 GYLDYCFVPYN
+697 GYLDCCFVPRN
-708 AETNKG
+708 AETMIGRPYPYKV
-714 WIEPNRAR
+714 R

-731 VEYTVTPDEVGSHSI
+731 VEYTVTPEDVGNNSI
-746 LVYFNSYD
+746 LVYFNFYD
-754 FTTKQY
+754 FATGRWIDTP
-760 SEFAN
+760 
-765 CTIGRHYYDI
+765 CTIPSYKIYTP
-775 VTGSG
+775 TGSYRNL
-780 QKWIKGNAL
+780 KGNTL

-799 ISSVKIDAGTY
+799 ISSVKTDAGTY

-824 DKRVGVYHISGQ
+824 DKRVGIYHVGGQ
-836 KMAEVRLTAG
+836 KTAEVRLTAG
-846 QEQTVALRPGLYIV
+846 QEQTVALRPGIYIV
-860 DGIKM
+860 EGIKVV
-865 MVR
+865 VR

>member
-1 MKKNFLLLLS
+1 MKKNFLLLFS

-47 EVAASAKAAPRMSVS
+47 EVSASAKVAPRMSVS

-100 QGTYDPDHLPAN
+100 QGTYDPDRLPAN

-147 RAGTA
+147 RASSA

-158 GGIKW
+158 GSIKW
-163 NQGTPYNNM
+163 NQREPYNNM
-172 CPLYEDTNGTKRSVT
+172 CPSYNGTNRSVT

-197 MMYYQYPKKLKST
+197 MMYYQYPKKLKSN
-210 IESYNTQTY
+210 IESYTTKAY
-219 GIQIPE
+219 GIHIPA

-246 NSAQA
+246 SSAQA

-266 MDYGP
+266 MNYGP
-271 LSGANVTPAIL
+271 SSEANVTPAIL
-282 ATYFGYDADLM
+282 ATCFGYDADLM

-321 YSGQASDG
+321 YSGQSSDG

-340 KGLYHINW
+340 NGLYHINW

-362 LQPQKGGA
+362 LQPTKGGA
-370 GSGSAVDGYN
+370 GSGSAIDGYN
-380 RNCSMIIGIA
+380 RDCSMIIGIA
-390 PDNDKVDEPLASYP
+390 PDNGIVDKPLASYP
-404 QIMSINQNAQC
+404 QIMSINENAQC

-423 RANVSDNFLAEATT
+423 RARVSENFQAEATT
-437 CFANQSTSDFIG
+437 CFANQSTTDFNG
-449 YFAYGIKKG
+449 YFAYGIKMA
-458 NGSIVPVSNY
+458 NGSIQLVSNY
-468 SRQWNMPKVLPDGR
+468 SGPWNMPKVTPDGR
-482 TYGTYDQN
+482 VYGTYGQN

-500 QGINVIYP
+500 QGTNVIYP

-535 KLTPVTTPLAATVTA
+535 KLTPVTTSLAAKVTA

-578 NIYTNTKDNT
+578 NIYTNTTST
-588 KPSSPDFDLYIT
+588 KPSSKDFDLYIT

-611 ELPETSSS
+611 EIPETSSS
-619 QQYLWITDVANKEAA
+619 QLYLWITDVANKDVA
-634 IVNGQLFTLTT
+634 IVNGQRFTLTT
-645 AAAPNFTIV
+645 AAAPNFTVV

-667 GICYSAKCKLPLVED
+667 GICYNAKCKLPLVED
-682 DKLVVRFGVRNTGGP
+682 DKLVVRFGVKNTGGP

-708 AETNKG
+708 AETNRG

-731 VEYTVTPDEVGSHSI
+731 VEYTVTPGEVGSHSI

-760 SEFAN
+760 SEFAK
-765 CTIGRHYYDI
+765 CTIGTHYYDI

-780 QKWIKGNAL
+780 RKWLKGNAL

-799 ISSVKIDAGTY
+799 ISSVKTDAGTY
-810 VRGEKGAVVIKTDA
+810 VRGEKGAVVIKTDS
-824 DKRVGVYHISGQ
+824 DKHLGVYHISGQ

-860 DGIKM
+860 DGIKI

>member
-47 EVAASAKAAPRMSVS
+47 EVTASAKAAPRMSVS

-138 AEARQWRAE
+138 AEVRQWRAE
-147 RAGTA
+147 RAGSA

-158 GGIKW
+158 DGIKW
-163 NQGTPYNNM
+163 DQREPYNNM
-172 CPLYEDTNGTKRSVT
+172 CPLYEGTNRSVT

-210 IESYNTQTY
+210 IESYTTKAY
-219 GIQIPE
+219 GINIPA
-225 ISSGATYDW
+225 IYSGATYDW

-271 LSGANVTPAIL
+271 SSRANVTPTIL

-321 YSGQASDG
+321 YSGQASDE

-362 LQPQKGGA
+362 LQPTKGGA

-390 PDNDKVDEPLASYP
+390 PDNGKVDEPLASYP

-490 PTLTISYPFP
+490 PTLTINYPFP

-557 MTNPLTVTFT
+557 MTNPMTVTFT

-645 AAAPNFTIV
+645 AAAPNFTVV

-682 DKLVVRFGVRNTGGP
+682 DKLMVRFGVRNTGGP

-754 FTTKQY
+754 FTTNNY

-765 CTIGRHYYDI
+765 CMIGRHYYDI

-860 DGIKM
+860 EGIKVV
-865 MVR
+865 VR

>member
-1 MKKNFLLLLS
+1 MKKDLLLLLS

-120 QETVEA
+120 QEMVEA

-147 RAGTA
+147 RASSA

-163 NQGTPYNNM
+163 NQREPYNNR
-172 CPLYEDTNGTKRSVT
+172 CPSYKGTNRSVT

-210 IESYNTQTY
+210 IEGYTTKTY
-219 GIQIPE
+219 KINVPNIY
-225 ISSGATYDW
+225 SGATYDW

-246 NSAQA
+246 SSAQA

-271 LSGANVTPAIL
+271 SSGANVTPAIL

-298 TVFTLQQWMTLIDNE
+298 TCFSLQQWMKLIDNE

-321 YSGQASDG
+321 YSGKSSDG

-340 KGLYHINW
+340 NGLYHINW

-362 LQPQKGGA
+362 LQPTKGGA
-370 GSGSAVDGYN
+370 GSGSAIDGYN
-380 RNCSMIIGIA
+380 RDCSMIIGIA
-390 PDNDKVDEPLASYP
+390 PDNGKMDEPLASYP

-423 RANVSDNFLAEATT
+423 RARVSENFQAEATT
-437 CFANQSTSDFIG
+437 CFANQSTTDFNG
-449 YFAYGIKKG
+449 YFAYGVKMA
-458 NGSIVPVSNY
+458 NGSIQLVSNY
-468 SRQWNMPKVLPDGR
+468 SGPWNMPKVTPDGR
-482 TYGTYDQN
+482 TYSTYDQN

-500 QGINVIYP
+500 QGTNVIYP

-516 WHVCSFYNNQP
+516 WHICSFSNNQP

-535 KLTPVTTPLAATVTA
+535 TLSPVTTPLAATVTA
-550 EDGLYTG
+550 KDGLYTG

-578 NIYTNTKDNT
+578 NIYTNTTST
-588 KPSSPDFDLYIT
+588 KPSSKVFDLYIT

-611 ELPETSSS
+611 EIPETSSS
-619 QQYLWITDVANKEAA
+619 QQYLWITDVANKEAVL
-634 IVNGQLFTLTT
+634 VNGQRFTLTT
-645 AAAPNFTIV
+645 AAAPNFTVV

-667 GICYSAKCKLPLVED
+667 GICNRAKCKLPLVED
-682 DKLVVRFGVRNTGGP
+682 DKLVVRFGVKNTGGP

-714 WIEPNRAR
+714 RPYPYSVR

-731 VEYTVTPDEVGSHSI
+731 VEYTITPNEVGSHSI
-746 LVYFNSYD
+746 LVYFNFYD
-754 FTTKQY
+754 FATGKWIDTPCEIPSYKIY
-760 SEFAN
+760 VS
-765 CTIGRHYYDI
+765 
-775 VTGSG
+775 TGSAYMNL
-780 QKWIKGNAL
+780 KGNSL

-799 ISSVKIDAGTY
+799 ISSVKTDARTY

-824 DKRVGVYHISGQ
+824 DKRVGIYHISGQ
-836 KMAEVRLTAG
+836 KITDVRLTAG

-860 DGIKM
+860 DGIKI

>member
-47 EVAASAKAAPRMSVS
+47 EVTASAKAAPRMSVS

-138 AEARQWRAE
+138 AEVRQWRAE
-147 RAGTA
+147 RANSA

-163 NQGTPYNNM
+163 NQGAPYNNM
-172 CPLYEDTNGTKRSVT
+172 CPLYDGTNRSVT

-197 MMYYQYPKKLKST
+197 MMYYQYPKELKTT
-210 IESYNTQTY
+210 IKAYNTQTY

-246 NSAQA
+246 SSAQA

-266 MDYGP
+266 MNYGP
-271 LSGANVTPAIL
+271 SSGANVTPIIL

-390 PDNDKVDEPLASYP
+390 PDNGKVDKPLASYP

-500 QGINVIYP
+500 MGINVIYP

-588 KPSSPDFDLYIT
+588 KPSSPDCDLYIT

-619 QQYLWITDVANKEAA
+619 QQYLWITDVANKDEV

-645 AAAPNFTIV
+645 AAAPNFTVV

-667 GICYSAKCKLPLVED
+667 GKYYENDYKLPLVED

-708 AETNKG
+708 AETNEG

-746 LVYFNSYD
+746 IVYLNFYD
-754 FTTKQY
+754 FATGKWIDTP
-760 SEFAN
+760 F
-765 CTIGRHYYDI
+765 TIPNYRIYAS
-775 VTGSG
+775 TGSG
-780 QKWIKGNAL
+780 YKNIKGNAL

-799 ISSVKIDAGTY
+799 ISSVKTDAGTY

-846 QEQTVALRPGLYIV
+846 QEQTVVLRPGLYIV
-860 DGIKM
+860 DGVKM

>member
-1 MKKNFLLLLS
+1 MKKDLLLLLS

-100 QGTYDPDHLPAN
+100 RGTYDPDHLPAN

-163 NQGTPYNNM
+163 SQTEPYNNR
-172 CPLYEDTNGTKRSVT
+172 CPLYDGTNRSVT

-197 MMYYQYPKKLKST
+197 MMYHQYPKALKAT
-210 IESYNTQTY
+210 IKAYTTKSK
-219 GIQIPE
+219 GIGIPE

-234 DNMLPDYSKSDY
+234 DNMLPDYSQSDY
-246 NSAQA
+246 TSAQD

-271 LSGANVTPAIL
+271 SSGANVTPAIL

-298 TVFTLQQWMTLIDNE
+298 TCFSLQQWMTLIDNE

-321 YSGQASDG
+321 YSGQSSDG

-380 RNCSMIIGIA
+380 RDCSMIIGIA
-390 PDNDKVDEPLASYP
+390 PDNGKMDEPLASYP
-404 QIMSINQNAQC
+404 QIMSMDHGGMT

-423 RANVSDNFLAEATT
+423 REHVLESFQAEAKT
-437 CFANQSTSDFIG
+437 CFVNQSTTDFSG
-449 YFAYGIKKG
+449 YFAYGIKA
-458 NGSIVPVSNY
+458 NGTIVRVSDY
-468 SRQWNMPKVLPDGR
+468 EGGWNLPAVKPNGG
-482 TYGTYDQN
+482 TYGTYGDN
-490 PTLTISYPFP
+490 PELTINYPFP
-500 QGINVIYP
+500 KGINVIYP
-508 IYSSDTKN
+508 VYSYDAKN

-535 KLTPVTTPLAATVTA
+535 TMTPVTTPLAATVTA
-550 EDGLYTG
+550 EEGLYTG

-588 KPSSPDFDLYIT
+588 KPGSPDFNLYIT
-600 IPARGSVTRQI
+600 MPACGSATRQI

-619 QQYLWITDVANKEAA
+619 QQYLWITDVANKDEA

-645 AAAPNFTIV
+645 AAAPNFTVV
-654 SSESNATP
+654 SSECNATP
-662 GKFGE
+662 GKFGV
-667 GICYSAKCKLPLVED
+667 GKYYAVDYKLPLVDD
-682 DKLVVRFGVRNTGGP
+682 DKFVVKFGVKNTGGP

-708 AETNKG
+708 ANTMVW

-746 LVYFNSYD
+746 LVYFNFYD
-754 FTTKQY
+754 FATRKWIDTP
-760 SEFAN
+760 
-765 CTIGRHYYDI
+765 CTIPSYKIYTP
-775 VTGSG
+775 TGSG

-799 ISSVKIDAGTY
+799 ISSVKTDAGTY

-824 DKRVGVYHISGQ
+824 DKRVGIYHVGGQ
-836 KMAEVRLTAG
+836 KTAEVRLTAG
-846 QEQTVALRPGLYIV
+846 QEQTVALRPGIYIV
-860 DGIKM
+860 EGIK
-865 MVR
+865 VVVK

>member
-1 MKKNFLLLLS
+1 MNFLLLFS

-17 VSAIA
+17 ISAIA

-47 EVAASAKAAPRMSVS
+47 EVSASAKVAPRMSVS

-100 QGTYDPDHLPAN
+100 QGTYDPDQLPAN

-147 RAGTA
+147 RASSA

-163 NQGTPYNNM
+163 NQMAPYNNM
-172 CPLYEDTNGTKRSVT
+172 CPSYNGTNRAVT

-197 MMYYQYPKKLKST
+197 MMYHQYPKKLKAT
-210 IESYNTQTY
+210 IEGYTTHSY
-219 GIQIPE
+219 GIKVPN

-271 LSGANVTPAIL
+271 SSGANVTPTIL

-340 KGLYHINW
+340 NGLYHINW

-362 LQPQKGGA
+362 LQPTKGGA

-380 RNCSMIIGIA
+380 RDCSMIIGIA
-390 PDNDKVDEPLASYP
+390 PDNGKVDEPLASYP
-404 QIMSINQNAQC
+404 QIMSINENAQC
-415 GITWTKTT
+415 GITWKKTN
-423 RANVSDNFLAEATT
+423 RANVSDNFQAEATI
-437 CFANQSTSDFIG
+437 CFANQSTSDFLG

-458 NGSIVPVSNY
+458 NGTIQLVSNY
-468 SRQWNMPKVLPDGR
+468 SGPWNMPKVTPKGIP
-482 TYGTYDQN
+482 YGTYGNN

-500 QGINVIYP
+500 QGTNVIYP

-535 KLTPVTTPLAATVTA
+535 TLSPVTTPLAATVTA

-578 NIYTNTKDNT
+578 NIYTNTTGT
-588 KPSSPDFDLYIT
+588 KPSSKVFDLYIT

-611 ELPETSSS
+611 EIPETSSS
-619 QQYLWITDVANKEAA
+619 QLYLWITDVANKEAV
-634 IVNGQLFTLTT
+634 IVNGQRFTLTT
-645 AAAPNFTIV
+645 AAAPNFTVV

-662 GKFGE
+662 GKFGVGKYYE
-667 GICYSAKCKLPLVED
+667 NDYKLPLVDD
-682 DKLVVRFGVRNTGGP
+682 DKFVVRFGVKNTGGP
-697 GYLDYCFVPYN
+697 GYLDCCFVPRN
-708 AETNKG
+708 ANTMAGRPYPYKV
-714 WIEPNRAR
+714 R

-731 VEYTVTPDEVGSHSI
+731 VEYTVTPEDVGNNSI
-746 LVYFNSYD
+746 IVYFNFYD
-754 FTTKQY
+754 F
-760 SEFAN
+760 A
-765 CTIGRHYYDI
+765 
-775 VTGSG
+775 TG
-780 QKWIKGNAL
+780 KWIDTPYTIPAYRIYASTGTGYKNLRGNTL

-799 ISSVKIDAGTY
+799 ISSVKTDAGTY
-810 VRGEKGAVVIKTDA
+810 VRGEKGAVVIKTDS
-824 DKRVGVYHISGQ
+824 DKHLGVYHISGQ
-836 KMAEVRLTAG
+836 KMADVRLTAG

-860 DGIKM
+860 DGIKI

>member
-1 MKKNFLLLLS
+1 MKKDLLLLLS

-32 IAQRQAAMLGIEMDA
+32 IAQRQAALLGIEMDA

-163 NQGTPYNNM
+163 NQTEPYNNR
-172 CPLYEDTNGTKRSVT
+172 CPLYDETNRSVT

-197 MMYYQYPKKLKST
+197 MMYHQYPKELKST
-210 IESYNTQTY
+210 IEAYTTKSK
-219 GIQIPE
+219 GIKIPA
-225 ISSGATYDW
+225 INSGETYDW
-234 DNMLPDYSKSDY
+234 DNMLPDYSKTDY
-246 NSAQA
+246 SSAQA

-266 MDYGP
+266 MNYGP
-271 LSGANVTPAIL
+271 SSGANVTPAIL

-298 TVFTLQQWMTLIDNE
+298 TCFTLQQWMTLVDNE

-321 YSGQASDG
+321 YSGQSSGG

-380 RNCSMIIGIA
+380 RDCSMIIGIA
-390 PDNDKVDEPLASYP
+390 PDNGKVDEPLASYP
-404 QIMSINQNAQC
+404 QIMSMDHGGMT
-415 GITWTKTT
+415 GITWTKAT
-423 RANVSDNFLAEATT
+423 REHVLEPFQAEART
-437 CFANQSTSDFIG
+437 CFVNQSTTDFSG
-449 YFAYGIKKG
+449 YFAYGIKA
-458 NGSIVPVSNY
+458 NGTIVLVSDY
-468 SRQWNMPKVLPDGR
+468 EGGWNLPAVKPNGGTWG
-482 TYGTYDQN
+482 TYGDN
-490 PTLTISYPFP
+490 PELTISYPFP

-508 IYSSDTKN
+508 VYSYDTKN

-527 FIINVDAT
+527 FIIDVDAT
-535 KLTPVTTPLAATVTA
+535 KMTPVTTPLAATVTA
-550 EDGLYTG
+550 EEGLYTG

-578 NIYTNTKDNT
+578 KIYTNTTST
-588 KPSSPDFDLYIT
+588 KPSSKDFDLYIT

-611 ELPETSSS
+611 EIPETSSS
-619 QQYLWITDVANKEAA
+619 QQYLWITDVANKEAV
-634 IVNGQLFTLTT
+634 IVNGQRFTLTT
-645 AAAPNFTIV
+645 AAAPKFTVV

-662 GKFGE
+662 GKFGVGKYYE
-667 GICYSAKCKLPLVED
+667 NDYNLPLVED
-682 DKLVVRFGVRNTGGP
+682 DKLVVRFGIRNTGGP

-708 AETNKG
+708 ANAMG
-714 WIEPNRAR
+714 CWVEPNRAR

-731 VEYTVTPDEVGSHSI
+731 VEYTVTPEDVGNNSI
-746 LVYFNSYD
+746 IVYFNFYD
-754 FTTKQY
+754 FATGRWIDTPY
-760 SEFAN
+760 
-765 CTIGRHYYDI
+765 TIPDYRIYTP
-775 VTGSG
+775 TGSYRNL
-780 QKWIKGNAL
+780 KGNTL

-799 ISSVKIDAGTY
+799 ISSVKTDAGTY

-846 QEQTVALRPGLYIV
+846 QEQTVVLRPGLYIV

>member
-1 MKKNFLLLLS
+1 MKKDLLLLLS

-62 SAVSPSATCYYVFA
+62 SAVSPFATCYYVFA

-163 NQGTPYNNM
+163 NQMAPYNNM
-172 CPLYEDTNGTKRSVT
+172 CPSYNGTNRAVT

-197 MMYYQYPKKLKST
+197 MMYYQYPKELKAT
-210 IESYNTQTY
+210 IKAYTAKSY

-271 LSGANVTPAIL
+271 SSGANVTPAIL

-340 KGLYHINW
+340 NGLYHINW

-362 LQPQKGGA
+362 LQPTKGGA

-380 RNCSMIIGIA
+380 RDCSMIIGIA
-390 PDNDKVDEPLASYP
+390 PDNGKVDEPLASYP
-404 QIMSINQNAQC
+404 QIMSMDHGGMT

-423 RANVSDNFLAEATT
+423 REHVLESFQAEANT
-437 CFANQSTSDFIG
+437 CFVNQSTTDFTG
-449 YFAYGIKKG
+449 YFAYGIKA
-458 NGSIVPVSNY
+458 NGTIVLVSNY
-468 SRQWNMPKVLPDGR
+468 SRIFTLRAVKPDGG
-482 TYGTYDQN
+482 TYGTYGKN
-490 PTLTISYPFP
+490 LELSINYPFP
-500 QGINVIYP
+500 MGINVIYP

-550 EDGLYTG
+550 EDGLYKG

-578 NIYTNTKDNT
+578 KIYTNTIST

-619 QQYLWITDVANKEAA
+619 QQYLWITDVANKNEV

-645 AAAPNFTIV
+645 AAAPNFTVV

-667 GICYSAKCKLPLVED
+667 GKYYENDYKLPLVED

-697 GYLDYCFVPYN
+697 GYLDCCFVPRNVNTMAGRTYPY
-708 AETNKG
+708 KV
-714 WIEPNRAR
+714 R

-731 VEYTVTPDEVGSHSI
+731 VEYTVTPEDVGNNSI
-746 LVYFNSYD
+746 IVYFNFYD
-754 FTTKQY
+754 F
-760 SEFAN
+760 A
-765 CTIGRHYYDI
+765 
-775 VTGSG
+775 TG
-780 QKWIKGNAL
+780 KWIDTPYTIPAYRIYASTGTGYKNLKGNAL

-799 ISSVKIDAGTY
+799 ISSVKTDAGTY

-836 KMAEVRLTAG
+836 KIADVRLTAG
-846 QEQTVALRPGLYIV
+846 QEQTVVLRPGLYIV

>member
-1 MKKNFLLLLS
+1 MKKDLLLLLS

-120 QETVEA
+120 QETVDA

-163 NQGTPYNNM
+163 NQMAPYNNM
-172 CPLYEDTNGTKRSVT
+172 CPSYNGTNRAVT

-197 MMYYQYPKKLKST
+197 MMYYQYPKELKAT
-210 IESYNTQTY
+210 IKAYTAKSY

-266 MDYGP
+266 MNYGP
-271 LSGANVTPAIL
+271 SSGANVTPIIL

-321 YSGQASDG
+321 YSGQSSDG

-362 LQPQKGGA
+362 LQPTKGGA

-380 RNCSMIIGIA
+380 RDCSMIIGIA
-390 PDNDKVDEPLASYP
+390 PDNGKVDEPLASYP
-404 QIMSINQNAQC
+404 QIMSMDHGGMT

-423 RANVSDNFLAEATT
+423 REHVLESFQAEANT
-437 CFANQSTSDFIG
+437 CFVNQSTTDFTG
-449 YFAYGIKKG
+449 YFAYGIKA
-458 NGSIVPVSNY
+458 NGTIVLVSNY
-468 SRQWNMPKVLPDGR
+468 SRIFTLRAVKPDGG
-482 TYGTYDQN
+482 TYGTYGKN
-490 PTLTISYPFP
+490 LELTINYPFP
-500 QGINVIYP
+500 MGINVIYP

-550 EDGLYTG
+550 EDGLYKG

-588 KPSSPDFDLYIT
+588 KPSSKDFDLYIT

-611 ELPETSSS
+611 EIPETSSS
-619 QQYLWITDVANKEAA
+619 QQYLWITDVANKEAV
-634 IVNGQLFTLTT
+634 IVNGQRFTLTT
-645 AAAPNFTIV
+645 AAAPNFTVV

-662 GKFGE
+662 GQFGVGKYYE
-667 GICYSAKCKLPLVED
+667 VDYKLPLVDD
-682 DKLVVRFGVRNTGGP
+682 DKFVVRFGVKNTGGP

-708 AETNKG
+708 AETNRG
-714 WIEPNRAR
+714 WIDPDRAR

-731 VEYTVTPDEVGSHSI
+731 VEYTVTPEDVGNNSI
-746 LVYFNSYD
+746 IVYFNFYD
-754 FTTKQY
+754 FATGRWIDTP
-760 SEFAN
+760 
-765 CTIGRHYYDI
+765 CTIPSYKIYTP
-775 VTGSG
+775 TGSYRNL
-780 QKWIKGNAL
+780 KGNTL

-799 ISSVKIDAGTY
+799 ISSVKTDAGTY

-824 DKRVGVYHISGQ
+824 DKRVGIYHIGGQ
-836 KMAEVRLTAG
+836 KTVEVRLTAG
-846 QEQTVALRPGLYIV
+846 QEQTVALRPGIYIV
-860 DGIKM
+860 EGIKVV
-865 MVR
+865 VR

>member
-1 MKKNFLLLLS
+1 MKKDLLLLLS

-32 IAQRQAAMLGIEMDA
+32 IAQRQAALLGIEMDA

-112 YVGFMKAY
+112 YVDFMKAY

-163 NQGTPYNNM
+163 NQTEPYNNR
-172 CPLYEDTNGTKRSVT
+172 CPLYDETNRSVT

-197 MMYYQYPKKLKST
+197 MMYHQYPKELKST
-210 IESYNTQTY
+210 IEAYTTKSK
-219 GIQIPE
+219 GIKIPA
-225 ISSGATYDW
+225 INSGETYDW
-234 DNMLPDYSKSDY
+234 DNMLPDYSKTDY
-246 NSAQA
+246 SSAQA

-271 LSGANVTPAIL
+271 SSGANVTPAIL

-298 TVFTLQQWMTLIDNE
+298 TCFTLQQWMTLVDNE

-321 YSGQASDG
+321 YSGQSSGG

-370 GSGSAVDGYN
+370 GSGSAVDGFN
-380 RNCSMIIGIA
+380 RDCSMIIGIA
-390 PDNDKVDEPLASYP
+390 PDNGKVDEPLASYP
-404 QIMSINQNAQC
+404 QIMSMDHGGMT

-423 RANVSDNFLAEATT
+423 REHVLEPFQAEART
-437 CFANQSTSDFIG
+437 CFVNQSTTDFSG
-449 YFAYGIKKG
+449 YFAYGIKA
-458 NGSIVPVSNY
+458 NGTIVLVSDY
-468 SRQWNMPKVLPDGR
+468 EGGWNLPAVKPNGGTWG
-482 TYGTYDQN
+482 TYGDN
-490 PTLTISYPFP
+490 PELTISYPFP

-508 IYSSDTKN
+508 VYSYDTKN

-527 FIINVDAT
+527 FIIDVDAT
-535 KLTPVTTPLAATVTA
+535 KMTPVTTPLAATVTA
-550 EDGLYTG
+550 EEGLYKG

-588 KPSSPDFDLYIT
+588 KPSSKDFDLYIT

-611 ELPETSSS
+611 EIPETSSS
-619 QQYLWITDVANKEAA
+619 QQYLWITDVANKDEV
-634 IVNGQLFTLTT
+634 IVNGQQFTLTT
-645 AAAPNFTIV
+645 AAAPKFTVV

-667 GICYSAKCKLPLVED
+667 GKYYEVDYKLPLVDD
-682 DKLVVRFGVRNTGGP
+682 DKFVVKFGVKNTGGP

-708 AETNKG
+708 AETMKG
-714 WIEPNRAR
+714 RTYPYKVR

-731 VEYTVTPDEVGSHSI
+731 VEYTVTPEDVGNNSI
-746 LVYFNSYD
+746 IVYFNFYD
-754 FTTKQY
+754 FATGRWIDTP
-760 SEFAN
+760 
-765 CTIGRHYYDI
+765 CTIPSYKIYTP
-775 VTGSG
+775 TGSYRNL
-780 QKWIKGNAL
+780 KGNTL

-799 ISSVKIDAGTY
+799 ISSVKTDAGTY

-824 DKRVGVYHISGQ
+824 DKRVGIYHIGGQ
-836 KMAEVRLTAG
+836 KTAEVRLTAG
-846 QEQTVALRPGLYIV
+846 QEQTVALRPGIYIV
-860 DGIKM
+860 EGIKVV
-865 MVR
+865 VR

>member
-1 MKKNFLLLLS
+1 MKKDLLLLLS

-163 NQGTPYNNM
+163 NQMAPYNNR
-172 CPLYEDTNGTKRSVT
+172 CPLYDGTNRSVT

-197 MMYYQYPKKLKST
+197 MMYYQYPKELKAT
-210 IESYNTQTY
+210 IKDYITQTY

-225 ISSGATYDW
+225 ISSGVTYDW
-234 DNMLPDYSKSDY
+234 DNMLPDYSKTDY
-246 NSAQA
+246 TSAQE
-251 DAVAKLMYHCGAAVK
+251 DAVAKLMYHCGAAVQ
-266 MDYGP
+266 MNYGP
-271 LSGANVTPAIL
+271 SSGANVTPAIL

-321 YSGQASDG
+321 YSGKSSDG

-380 RNCSMIIGIA
+380 RDCSMIIGIA
-390 PDNDKVDEPLASYP
+390 PDNGKVDEPLASYP
-404 QIMSINQNAQC
+404 QIMSMDHGGMT

-423 RANVSDNFLAEATT
+423 REHVLEPFQAEART
-437 CFANQSTSDFIG
+437 CFVNQSTTDFSG
-449 YFAYGIKKG
+449 YFAYGIKA
-458 NGSIVPVSNY
+458 NGTIVLVSDY
-468 SRQWNMPKVLPDGR
+468 EGGWNLPAVKPNGGTWG
-482 TYGTYDQN
+482 TYGDN
-490 PTLTISYPFP
+490 PELTISYPFP

-508 IYSSDTKN
+508 VYSYDTKN
-516 WHVCSFYNNQP
+516 WHICSFSNNQP
-527 FIINVDAT
+527 FIIDVDAT
-535 KLTPVTTPLAATVTA
+535 KMTPVTTPLAATVTA
-550 EDGLYTG
+550 EEGLYTG

-578 NIYTNTKDNT
+578 KIYTNTTST
-588 KPSSPDFDLYIT
+588 KPSSSDFDLYIT

-619 QQYLWITDVANKEAA
+619 QQYLWITDAANKDEV
-634 IVNGQLFTLTT
+634 IVNGQHFTLTT
-645 AAAPNFTIV
+645 AAAPIFTVV

-682 DKLVVRFGVRNTGGP
+682 DKLVVRFGVKNTGGP

-799 ISSVKIDAGTY
+799 ISSVKTDAGTY

-824 DKRVGVYHISGQ
+824 DKRVGIYHVGGQ
-836 KMAEVRLTAG
+836 KTAEVRLTAG
-846 QEQTVALRPGLYIV
+846 QEQTVALRPGIYIV
-860 DGIKM
+860 EGIKVV
-865 MVR
+865 VR

>member
-76 NGEDK
+76 NGVDK

-138 AEARQWRAE
+138 AEVRQWRAE
-147 RAGTA
+147 RAGSA

-158 GGIKW
+158 DGIKW
-163 NQGTPYNNM
+163 DQREPYNNM
-172 CPLYEDTNGTKRSVT
+172 CPLYEGTNRSVT

-210 IESYNTQTY
+210 IESYTTKAY
-219 GIQIPE
+219 GINIPA
-225 ISSGATYDW
+225 IYSGATYDW

-271 LSGANVTPAIL
+271 SSRANVTPTIL

-321 YSGQASDG
+321 YSGQASDE

-362 LQPQKGGA
+362 LQPTKGGA

-390 PDNDKVDEPLASYP
+390 PDNGKVDEPLASYP

-423 RANVSDNFLAEATT
+423 RANVSDNFQAEATT

-645 AAAPNFTIV
+645 AAAPNFTVV

-667 GICYSAKCKLPLVED
+667 GKYYENDYKLPLVED
-682 DKLVVRFGVRNTGGP
+682 DKLVVKFGVKNTGGP

-731 VEYTVTPDEVGSHSI
+731 VEYTVTPEDVGNNSI
-746 LVYFNSYD
+746 IVYFNFYD
-754 FTTKQY
+754 FATGQWIDTPY
-760 SEFAN
+760 
-765 CTIGRHYYDI
+765 TIPAYRIYAS
-775 VTGSG
+775 TGSG
-780 QKWIKGNAL
+780 YKNIKGNAL

-799 ISSVKIDAGTY
+799 ISSVKTDAGTY

>member
-1 MKKNFLLLLS
+1 MKKDLLLLLS

-47 EVAASAKAAPRMSVS
+47 EVTASAKAAPRMSVS

-147 RAGTA
+147 RAGSA

-158 GGIKW
+158 DGIKW
-163 NQGTPYNNM
+163 DQREPYNNM
-172 CPLYEDTNGTKRSVT
+172 CPLYEGTNRSVT

-197 MMYYQYPKKLKST
+197 MMYYQYPKELKTT
-210 IESYNTQTY
+210 IKAYNTQTY

-390 PDNDKVDEPLASYP
+390 PDNGKVDEPLASYP

-619 QQYLWITDVANKEAA
+619 QQYLWITDVANKDEV

-645 AAAPNFTIV
+645 AAAPNFTVV

-682 DKLVVRFGVRNTGGP
+682 DKLMVRFGVRNTGGP

-765 CTIGRHYYDI
+765 CTIGTHYYDI